1 MGGDVPTDRGVAI
14 LLALIAAALLSAL
27 GLGLSLLA
35 DTERQVAANDVL
47 NDECLYAANAALERA
62 VQDLALNADW
72 NGIVS
77 GAVTSAFADGTHQSK
92 LSALRT
98 IDLDGVTAN
107 LQSASHAAFGP
118 AGPVWHLFAWGPLS
132 EMAAGRIRS
141 TQYIAVWVA
150 DDSSETDGNP
160 GIDSNATL
168 AVHAESYGS
177 AGPRRII
184 DATVTRVAPGAL
196 RMVSWRLGT

>member
-1 MGGDVPTDRGVAI
+1 VPADRGVAI

-35 DTERQVAANDVL
+35 DTERQVAANDLL

-72 NGIVS
+72 NGILS
-77 GAVTSAFADGTHQSK
+77 GAISSAFADGTHRPQ

-98 IDLDGVTAN
+98 IDLDGVTAD
-107 LQSASHAAFGP
+107 LQSASRASFGP

-132 EMAAGRIRS
+132 GMAAGRIRS
-141 TQYIAVWVA
+141 AQYTGVWVA
-150 DDSSETDGNP
+150 DDSSDADGNP
-160 GIDSNATL
+160 GADSNATL
-168 AVHAESYGS
+168 AIHAESYGS
-177 AGPRRII
+177 AGSRRVI
-184 DATVTRVAPGAL
+184 DATVKRVSPGAL
-196 RMVSWRLGT
+196 RMLSWRLGT